1 MVELTR
7 AKYSLMSLVIS
18 VGGFRYPYKIDKKCF
33 YILDEKCIWKL
44 MLVSLARPFI
54 NQITI
59 DSVCYTVCSF
69 TMYGNGSACIPMRIW
84 RSLSLSLCVSRFQC
98 DVVCRDC
105 GIEFFSRHILC
116 APLQSSVCIYYSWKK
131 HTYTHT
137 KTYVRQNETAL
148 QDIIRYI
155 ERQMSNQRRH
165 LHWQYQ

>member
-59 DSVCYTVCSF
+59 DSVYYTVCSF
-69 TMYGNGSACIPMRIW
+69 TMYGNGSPRIPMRIC
-84 RSLSLSLCVSRFQC
+84 RSLSLIFSAMYVEIVAFDSFLAAFYALLCNRAYAF
-98 DVVCRDC
+98 
-105 GIEFFSRHILC
+105 IIHE
-116 APLQSSVCIYYSWKK
+116 K
-131 HTYTHT
+131 TYTHT
-137 KTYVRQNETAL
+137 QSYVRQNETAL

-155 ERQMSNQRRH
+155 ERKMSNQRRH